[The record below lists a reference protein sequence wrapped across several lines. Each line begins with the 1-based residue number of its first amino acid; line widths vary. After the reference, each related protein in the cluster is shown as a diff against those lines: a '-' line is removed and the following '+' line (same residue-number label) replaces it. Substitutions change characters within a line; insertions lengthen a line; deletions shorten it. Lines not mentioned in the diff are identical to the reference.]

1 MSGDLEDFLRRA
13 AQRRQAKAA
22 ETEAAPKPTPT
33 PKPRPQYTNSRSE
46 RIPQIV
52 EEAEEILTAQF
63 VDDDGSSIA
72 ARMKRLSD
80 AKSVAA
86 AAEAEAGVA
95 MRKARGMLTRQQVE
109 RVAFT
114 DNTIQGL
121 IATLQSPGGVQQM
134 VLLKEI
140 LDRPTHRW

>member
-22 ETEAAPKPTPT
+22 EAQSAPKST
-33 PKPRPQYTNSRSE
+33 PKTRPQYTDSRSE
-46 RIPQIV
+46 RIPQVV
-52 EEAEEILTAQF
+52 EEAEEILVAEF

-72 ARMKRLSD
+72 ARMKRLAD
-80 AKSVAA
+80 AKRAAA
-86 AAEAEAGVA
+86 AAEEEAGIA
-95 MRKARGMLTRQQVE
+95 MRKVKGMLSRQKVE
-109 RVAFT
+109 RKAFT
-114 DNTIQGL
+114 DNTIQNL
-121 IATLQSPGGVQQM
+121 IETMQSPGGVQQM

>member
-22 ETEAAPKPTPT
+22 EAQSAPKPM
-33 PKPRPQYTNSRSE
+33 PKTRPQYTDSRSE
-46 RIPQIV
+46 RVPQIV
-52 EEAEEILTAQF
+52 EEAEEILTAEF

-72 ARMKRLSD
+72 ARMKRLAD
-80 AKSVAA
+80 AKRLAA
-86 AAEAEAGVA
+86 AAEEEAGVA
-95 MRKARGMLTRQQVE
+95 MRKVRGMLSRQKVE
-109 RVAFT
+109 RKAFT
-114 DNTIQGL
+114 DNTIQDL
-121 IATLQSPGGVQQM
+121 IETMQSPGGVQQM